1 MREVGR
7 FKEAHAPEVASY
19 ASVENSKLVIC
30 ANDHRQQVL
39 LVQFLR
45 LQVQQCQ
52 NNQPM
57 RHNEQP
63 IEPLSASND
72 GSVPS
77 TTRPIPVQQC
87 QNNRSPHTS
96 TSTLFITEIEKNQ
109 EERDKFTKLHQD
121 KKSMLLSV
129 SEEEISKSSGCL
141 AAIFLYIR
149 ENCDVVA
156 VARDALT
163 PLLALA
169 SSSVL
174 TNSF

>member
-1 MREVGR
+1 MREVRR

-30 ANDHRQQVL
+30 LTLFEDDKDLKVSSTSRPI
-39 LVQFLR
+39 
-45 LQVQQCQ
+45 QVQQCQ

-63 IEPLSASND
+63 IEPP
-72 GSVPS
+72 SV
-77 TTRPIPVQQC
+77 
-87 QNNRSPHTS
+87 
-96 TSTLFITEIEKNQ
+96 EKNQ
-109 EERDKFTKLHQD
+109 ERDKFTKSHQD
-121 KKSMLLSV
+121 KKSMLLYV

-141 AAIFLYIR
+141 AAIYLYIR
-149 ENCDVVA
+149 ENRDVVA